1 MPVVISGVLKDGAGQ
16 PVTDCKI
23 LLKALNTTSEVIV
36 TTTASVGTDA
46 GRYRIEARPGRYAVT
61 LAISGYPPSGVGNI
75 EVRPDSP
82 DAPLN
87 DYLMEVKSEDL
98 TSEAMKQFQALALQ
112 ARESA
117 NKALTSETSATDSAA
132 AALVSQNAAKISED
146 NAAASAA
153 QALKSQTSAK
163 TSETNASTSE
173 KNAAGSAAAALT
185 SQSAAKTSEDNAATS
200 EAEASDRAVSATKDA
215 QRAET
220 ARTAAEA
227 AAASVNVHEAP
238 SDGICYVRQN
248 GAWVQQGAFDVGVAA
263 STGEVNSTAHQLF
276 TLDGTR
282 DNTVTFEGLPA
293 GRAMVIALVFHGKGG
308 AITWPDN
315 LAWSQNDIPKLSGT
329 RTVISI
335 LWDGET
341 LTGTTALTV

>member
-1 MPVVISGVLKDGAGQ
+1 MPIISGTLTDGAGQ
-16 PVTDCKI
+16 PITDCKI
-23 LLKALNTTSEVIV
+23 LLKALNTTSAVIV

-46 GRYRIEARPGRYAVT
+46 GKYRIEAQPGRYAVT
-61 LAISGYPPSGVGNI
+61 LAISGFPPSMVGHI

-82 DAPLN
+82 DAALN
-87 DYLMEVKSEDL
+87 DYLRDIKSEDL
-98 TSEAMKQFQALALQ
+98 TSEAMKQFQELASQ

-117 NKALTSETSATDSAA
+117 DKALASETSAAGSAA
-132 AALVSQNAAKISED
+132 AALVSQNAAKTSED

-153 QALKSQTSAK
+153 QALKSQTAAK

-173 KNAAGSAAAALT
+173 ENAAASAAAALA
-185 SQSAAKTSEDNAATS
+185 SQTAAKLSEDNTATS
-200 EAEASDRAVSATKDA
+200 EATASDKAASATKDA

-220 ARTAAEA
+220 ARAAAEA
-227 AAASVNVHEAP
+227 AAASVDVHEAP
-238 SDGICYVRQN
+238 SDSICYVRQN

-276 TLDGTR
+276 TLDGTK
-282 DNTVTFEGLPA
+282 DNTVTFTNLLA

-308 AITWPDN
+308 SITWPDN
-315 LAWSQNDIPKLSGT
+315 LTWSQNEIPKLADT

>member
-1 MPVVISGVLKDGAGQ
+1 MPIISGTLTDGAGQ
-16 PVTDCKI
+16 PITDCKI
-23 LLKALNTTSEVIV
+23 LLKALNTTSAVIV

-46 GRYRIEARPGRYAVT
+46 GKYRIEAQPGRYAVT
-61 LAISGYPPSGVGNI
+61 LAISGFPPSMVGHI

-82 DAPLN
+82 DAALN
-87 DYLMEVKSEDL
+87 DYLRDIKSEDL
-98 TSEAMKQFQALALQ
+98 TSEAMKQFQELASQ

-117 NKALTSETSATDSAA
+117 DKALASEASAAGSAA
-132 AALVSQNAAKISED
+132 AALVSQNAAKTSED

-153 QALKSQTSAK
+153 QALKSQT
-163 TSETNASTSE
+163 
-173 KNAAGSAAAALT
+173 
-185 SQSAAKTSEDNAATS
+185 AAKLSEDNAAASAAQALKSQTAAKLSEDNTATS
-200 EAEASDRAVSATKDA
+200 EATASDKAASATKDA

-220 ARTAAEA
+220 ARAAAES
-227 AAASVNVHEAP
+227 AAASVDVHEAP

-276 TLDGTR
+276 TLDGTK
-282 DNTVTFEGLPA
+282 DNTVTFTNLLA

-308 AITWPDN
+308 SITWPDN
-315 LAWSQNDIPKLSGT
+315 LTWSQNEIPKLADT

>member
-1 MPVVISGVLKDGAGQ
+1 MPIISGTLTDGAGQ
-16 PVTDCKI
+16 PITDCKI
-23 LLKALNTTSEVIV
+23 LLKALNTTSAVIV

-46 GRYRIEARPGRYAVT
+46 GRYRIEAQPGRYAVT
-61 LAISGYPPSGVGNI
+61 LAINGVPPSMVGHI

-82 DAPLN
+82 DAALN
-87 DYLMEVKSEDL
+87 DYLRDIKSEDL
-98 TSEAMKQFQALALQ
+98 TSEAMKQFQELASQ

-117 NKALTSETSATDSAA
+117 DKALASETSAAGSAA
-132 AALVSQNAAKISED
+132 AALVSQNAAKTSED

-153 QALKSQTSAK
+153 QALKSQTAAK
-163 TSETNASTSE
+163 TSEDNASTSE
-173 KNAAGSAAAALT
+173 KNSADSAAAALA
-185 SQSAAKTSEDNAATS
+185 SQNAAKTSEDNAATS
-200 EAEASDRAVSATKDA
+200 EATASDKAASATKDA

-227 AAASVNVHEAP
+227 AAASVDVHEAP
-238 SDGICYVRQN
+238 SDSICYVRQN
-248 GAWVQQGAFDVGVAA
+248 GAWVQQGAFDVGVVV
-263 STGEVNSTAHQLF
+263 STGDVNATAHQLF
-276 TLDGTR
+276 TLDGTK

-293 GRAMVIALVFHGKGG
+293 GRAMVIALVFKGTG
-308 AITWPDN
+308 GVITWPDD
-315 LAWSQNDIPKLSGT
+315 LTWSQNDTPKLADT

>member
-1 MPVVISGVLKDGAGQ
+1 MPIISGTLTDGAGQ
-16 PVTDCKI
+16 PITDCKI
-23 LLKALNTTSEVIV
+23 LLKALNTTSAVIV

-46 GRYRIEARPGRYAVT
+46 GKYRIEAQPGRYAVT
-61 LAISGYPPSGVGNI
+61 LAISGFPPSMVGHI

-82 DAPLN
+82 DAALN
-87 DYLMEVKSEDL
+87 DYLRDIKSEDL
-98 TSEAMKQFQALALQ
+98 TSEAMKQFQELASQ

-117 NKALTSETSATDSAA
+117 DKALASEASAAGSAA
-132 AALVSQNAAKISED
+132 AALVSQNAAKTSED

-153 QALKSQTSAK
+153 QALKSQT
-163 TSETNASTSE
+163 
-173 KNAAGSAAAALT
+173 
-185 SQSAAKTSEDNAATS
+185 AAKTSEDNAAASAAQALKSQTAAKLSEDNTATS
-200 EAEASDRAVSATKDA
+200 EATASDKAASATKDA

-220 ARTAAEA
+220 ARAAAES
-227 AAASVNVHEAP
+227 AAASVDVHEAP

-276 TLDGTR
+276 TLDGTK
-282 DNTVTFEGLPA
+282 DNTVTFTNLLA

-308 AITWPDN
+308 SITWPDN
-315 LAWSQNDIPKLSGT
+315 LTWSQNEIPKLADT

>member
-1 MPVVISGVLKDGAGQ
+1 MPIISGTLTDGAGQ
-16 PVTDCKI
+16 PITDCKI
-23 LLKALNTTSEVIV
+23 LLKALNTTSAVIV

-46 GRYRIEARPGRYAVT
+46 GQYHIEAQPGRYAVT
-61 LAISGYPPSGVGNI
+61 LAISGVPPSMVGHI

-82 DAPLN
+82 DAALN
-87 DYLMEVKSEDL
+87 DYLRDIKSEDL
-98 TSEAMKQFQALALQ
+98 TSEAMKQFQELASQ

-117 NKALTSETSATDSAA
+117 DKALASETSAAGSAA
-132 AALVSQNAAKISED
+132 AALVSQNAAKTSED

-153 QALKSQTSAK
+153 QALKSQTAAK
-163 TSETNASTSE
+163 TSETNASNSE
-173 KNAAGSAAAALT
+173 KNSADSAAAALA
-185 SQSAAKTSEDNAATS
+185 SQNAAKTSEDNAATS
-200 EAEASDRAVSATKDA
+200 EATASDKAASATKDA

-227 AAASVNVHEAP
+227 AAASVDVHEAP
-238 SDGICYVRQN
+238 SDSICYVRQN
-248 GAWVQQGAFDVGVAA
+248 GAWVRQGAFDVGVDA
-263 STGEVNSTAHQLF
+263 STGEVNATAHQLF
-276 TLDGTR
+276 TLDGTK
-282 DNTVTFEGLPA
+282 DNTVTFTNLPA
-293 GRAMVIALVFHGKGG
+293 GRATVIALVFKGKGG

-315 LAWSQNDIPKLSGT
+315 LAWSQNDIPKLSDI

>member
-1 MPVVISGVLKDGAGQ
+1 MPIISGILTDGAGQ
-16 PVTDCKI
+16 PITDCKI
-23 LLKALNTTSEVIV
+23 LLKALNTTSAVIV

-46 GRYRIEARPGRYAVT
+46 GKYRIEAQPGRYAVT
-61 LAISGYPPSGVGNI
+61 LAISGFPPSMVGHI

-82 DAPLN
+82 DAALN
-87 DYLMEVKSEDL
+87 DYLRDIKSEDL
-98 TSEAMKQFQALALQ
+98 TSEAMKQFQELASQ

-117 NKALTSETSATDSAA
+117 DKALASETSAAGSAA
-132 AALVSQNAAKISED
+132 AALVSQNAAKTSED

-153 QALKSQTSAK
+153 QALKSQTAAK

-173 KNAAGSAAAALT
+173 KNSADSAAAALA
-185 SQSAAKTSEDNAATS
+185 SQNAAKTSEDNAATS
-200 EAEASDRAVSATKDA
+200 EATASDKAASATKDA

-227 AAASVNVHEAP
+227 AAASVDVHEAP
-238 SDGICYVRQN
+238 GDGVCYVRQN
-248 GAWVQQGAFDVGVAA
+248 GEWVQQGAFDVGVA
-263 STGEVNSTAHQLF
+263 SSLGGINTTSHQLF
-276 TLDGTR
+276 TLDGTK

-293 GRAMVIALVFHGKGG
+293 GRAMVIALVFKGAG
-308 AITWPDN
+308 GVITWPDD
-315 LAWSQNDIPKLSGT
+315 LAWSQNDTPKLADT